1 MSPRR
6 RADHLTEEQLGE
18 LGAALAEGRRAT
30 VYLVEGIPSLGI
42 DPGTSARVVSISG
55 STVMVRPKGVDDE
68 LPFETDELRATRE
81 PAGTKRAPAKA
92 ARSSGGAK
100 PAPAKA
106 TPAKAAPVQPAT
118 PRAAVSKPATS
129 KPATQNSESP
139 AAAAVPRAKEK
150 KPVTQTTS
158 ASSDAP
164 ASRTPAPAKPKAPA
178 RKAKKAPSITITVT
192 IDPENEWTVGVAH
205 GTRKVG
211 KPAPV
216 APDAVERAVKELGD
230 PTATE
235 AVQSVIEEAR
245 RAAEERVAQLS
256 RELEEARQALESLGA
271 TRKSGGN
278 L

>member
-1 MSPRR
+1 MPPRR

-42 DPGTSARVVSISG
+42 DPGTSARVISISG
-55 STVMVRPKGVDDE
+55 STVTVRPKGVDDE
-68 LPFETDELRATRE
+68 LPFEVDELRSTRE
-81 PAGTKRAPAKA
+81 PAGAKRPPAKA
-92 ARSSGGAK
+92 ANASA
-100 PAPAKA
+100 PAQPAPPAKA
-106 TPAKAAPVQPAT
+106 VPVRPAAPKPAT
-118 PRAAVSKPATS
+118 PK
-129 KPATQNSESP
+129 P
-139 AAAAVPRAKEK
+139 AAAPRAEEK
-150 KPVTQTTS
+150 TPVNQTTPISSEAS
-158 ASSDAP
+158 APRPSAV
-164 ASRTPAPAKPKAPA
+164 AAAKPKAPA
-178 RKAKKAPSITITVT
+178 RKTKKAPSITITLT

-211 KPAPV
+211 KPTPV
-216 APDAVERAVKELGD
+216 APDAVERAVGELGD

-256 RELEEARQALESLGA
+256 RELEEARQALESLGT
-271 TRKSGGN
+271 TRKSEGN